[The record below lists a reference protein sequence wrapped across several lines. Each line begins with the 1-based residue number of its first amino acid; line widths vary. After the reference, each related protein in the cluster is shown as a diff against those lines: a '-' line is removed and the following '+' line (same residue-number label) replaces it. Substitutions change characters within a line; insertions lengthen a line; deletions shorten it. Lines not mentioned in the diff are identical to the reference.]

1 MVGESRKD
9 FMRSVKTVLALALAT
24 VTMLPAQDKS
34 AQAAQ
39 EFESLQGLVEARRT
53 ALVSAVIP
61 VKTLTGDAFA
71 RLVKLLHAFK
81 VSFAADDRLR
91 TILVYGPKDVVEQMK
106 KVVLELDRPGSEAA
120 VGRNVDMTL
129 TFLRCS
135 SKPSA
140 TASDPLPPE
149 LEAVAKQ
156 LRAATQYQHVE
167 LWEVLPIRIQ
177 EGKQSE
183 QSARLPNKP
192 PGIQGVNTTARI
204 ILNPESVNQREG
216 ARSVRFD
223 RFNINFRIPYSVSSV
238 GGTNYQFLDVG
249 LNTSGDF
256 KEGQKTVLGKVGL
269 DDDSAVFVVVA
280 LKVLD

>member
-1 MVGESRKD
+1 M
-9 FMRSVKTVLALALAT
+9 KTVLTLALAT

-39 EFESLQGLVEARRT
+39 EFESLQGLVEARRS
-53 ALVSAVIP
+53 AMVSAVIP

-71 RLVKLLHAFK
+71 RLVKLLQAFK
-81 VSFAADDRLR
+81 VSFQADDRLR

-120 VGRNVDMTL
+120 VGRNIDLTL

-135 SKPSA
+135 IKPPA
-140 TASDPLPPE
+140 EPLAPLPPD

-156 LRAATQYQHVE
+156 LRASTQYKHVE
-167 LWEVLPIRIQ
+167 LWEVLPMRIQ
-177 EGKQSE
+177 EGKRTE
-183 QSARLPNKP
+183 QSARLPSKST
-192 PGIQGVNTTARI
+192 GVQGANSMAQIDLV
-204 ILNPESVNQREG
+204 PESVNQREG

-223 RFNINFRIPYSVSSV
+223 RFKINFRIPYSTGAIS
-238 GGTNYQFLDVG
+238 YQQHLEVG

-269 DDDSAVFVVVA
+269 DDDTAVFVVVA